1 MRIRRPNLV
10 MPHPVT
16 LMALAMIWPI
26 YAIIL
31 TAATAPTSHQS
42 LDQEPSKSV
51 VVLQVVGGQA
61 DKFWRQVTLVP
72 ERIRAH
78 LHSNRA
84 S

>member
-1 MRIRRPNLV
+1 MRIRRPKLV
-10 MPHPVT
+10 TPHPFM
-16 LMALAMIWPI
+16 LMALAMIWPL

-31 TAATAPTSHQS
+31 TTTTTPDHETS
-42 LDQEPSKSV
+42 KGV
-51 VVLQVVGGQA
+51 VALQMVEVQA

-78 LHSNRA
+78 LRNDHA